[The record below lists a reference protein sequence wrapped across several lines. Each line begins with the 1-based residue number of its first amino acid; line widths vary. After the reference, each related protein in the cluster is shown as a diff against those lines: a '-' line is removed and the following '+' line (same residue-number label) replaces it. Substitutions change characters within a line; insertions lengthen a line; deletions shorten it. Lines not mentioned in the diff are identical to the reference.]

1 MTIDSLVKIVIIF
14 LLVSIY
20 TWLAMRVW
28 SASIAL
34 EREVENNLEKVEKLE
49 KERILYVTS
58 PWVAFLIF
66 VASVLLK

>member
-1 MTIDSLVKIVIIF
+1 MTTDSLVKIVIIF

-34 EREVENNLEKVEKLE
+34 EREIKNNLEEVKKLE

>member
-14 LLVSIY
+14 LLVSVY
-20 TWLAMRVW
+20 TWLAMKVW

-34 EREVENNLEKVEKLE
+34 EREIKNNLEEVEKLQ

>member
-1 MTIDSLVKIVIIF
+1 MTTDSLVKIVIIF

-34 EREVENNLEKVEKLE
+34 EREIKNNLEEVEKLE

>member
-1 MTIDSLVKIVIIF
+1 MTTDNLVKIVIIF

-20 TWLAMRVW
+20 TWIAMRVW

-34 EREVENNLEKVEKLE
+34 ERETKNNLEEVEKLE
-49 KERILYVTS
+49 KERILYTTS

>member
-1 MTIDSLVKIVIIF
+1 MK
-14 LLVSIY
+14 
-20 TWLAMRVW
+20 VW

-34 EREVENNLEKVEKLE
+34 EREIKNNLEEVEKLQ

>member
-1 MTIDSLVKIVIIF
+1 MTTDSLVKIVIIF

-20 TWLAMRVW
+20 TWLVIRVW
-28 SASIAL
+28 SASLAL
-34 EREVENNLEKVEKLE
+34 ERETKNNLEEVEKLE
-49 KERILYVTS
+49 KERILYATS